1 MTWRSHQEVA
11 MRAYSTDL
19 RQRVL
24 DGCDAGLGTRA
35 VAGKFSVS
43 ESWVRRLKQRRREG
57 GSIHPRKAGNPS
69 PAVLAP
75 HHDALRELVA
85 RRPDAT
91 LVELRDRLADQRGV
105 SVSVATLWR
114 ALDALRLTFKKSPST
129 PPSGTAPTCTSAA
142 AAGWRR

>member
-1 MTWRSHQEVA
+1 

-24 DGCDAGLGTRA
+24 HDCDAGLGTRA

-57 GSIHPRKAGNPS
+57 GSITPRKAGNPS
-69 PAVLAP
+69 PAILAP
-75 HHDALRELVA
+75 HHEALRELVA
-85 RRPDAT
+85 QRPDAT
-91 LVELRDRLADQRGV
+91 LVELRDRLADERGV

-114 ALDALRLTFKKSPST
+114 ALDALRLTFKKSLST
-129 PPSGTAPTCTSAA
+129 PPNATAPTCSSDA
-142 AAGWRR
+142 AAGWGR